1 MGTFMAWDARWSMR
15 MKVIVT
21 CPPALNRVA
30 LPANRQ

>member
-21 CPPALNRVA
+21 CPPALNRGA